1 MWRECMSRLSSYSL
15 DKYHQKHKPYFI
27 LLGSINL
34 ILKFDS
40 DFFVY
45 YKWLFLSVN
54 YGKNLEK
61 II

>member
-54 YGKNLEK
+54 YGKNLE
-61 II
+61 

>member
-1 MWRECMSRLSSYSL
+1 MSRLSSYSL

-40 DFFVY
+40 DCFVY

-54 YGKNLEK
+54 YGKNIEK